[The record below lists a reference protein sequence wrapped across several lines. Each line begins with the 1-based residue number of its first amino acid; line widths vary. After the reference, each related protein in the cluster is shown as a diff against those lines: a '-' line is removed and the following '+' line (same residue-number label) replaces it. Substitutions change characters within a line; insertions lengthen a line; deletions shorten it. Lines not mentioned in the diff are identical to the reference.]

1 MNNSQLVYD
10 RLCNIGV
17 DVQYHYPL
25 HKLCHMRLGG
35 IVDMLVMPSSP
46 QQLIDTMM
54 IVLAHNVPYYILG
67 QCSKVLVPDIVPP
80 GIVVCTRGVVG
91 MSIDTASNTAYVNCG
106 CHTVLVARSLAQH
119 GLSGGEFLYCLPAT
133 IGGAVYMNAGC
144 FGGCMAD
151 IVTSVV
157 CMDTNSGQLLTID
170 ASNCMW
176 GKRKSLF
183 ANGGLLIIGINL
195 LLTKCDKGCIIDSMK
210 RHMATKL
217 SSQPLTMPSL
227 GSSHYTLQGMPA
239 SALIDKSGLRG
250 YSIGC
255 AHISHKHAGFVVN
268 TGGATTCDVVQLLGY
283 THSVVLDKF
292 GVDMHQEII
301 HMTMRG

>member
-10 RLCNIGV
+10 RLCSIGV
-17 DVQYHYPL
+17 DVHCHYPL
-25 HKLCHMRLGG
+25 YKLCHMRLGG
-35 IVDMLVMPSSP
+35 VVDMLAMPSSP

-54 IVLAHNVPYYILG
+54 IVLQHNAPYYILG
-67 QCSKVLVPDIVPP
+67 QCSKVLVPDIVPH
-80 GIVVCTRGVVG
+80 GIVVCTRGVAG
-91 MSIDTASNTAYVNCG
+91 MSIDTANNSAYVNCG
-106 CHTVLVARSLAQH
+106 CHTLLVARSLAQH
-119 GLSGGEFLYCLPAT
+119 GLSGGEFLYCLPST

-144 FGGCMAD
+144 YNQCMAD
-151 IVTSVV
+151 IVSSVL

-170 ASNCMW
+170 ANQCMW

-183 ANGGLLIIGINL
+183 TNGGLLIIGVNL

-210 RHMATKL
+210 CHMATKVA
-217 SSQPLTMPSL
+217 SQPLTMPSL
-227 GSSHYTLQGMPA
+227 GSSHYTLVGTPA
-239 SALIDKSGLRG
+239 SALIDTAGLRG
-250 YSIGC
+250 YSIGG
-255 AHISHKHAGFVVN
+255 AHISHKHAGFVIN
-268 TGGATTCDVVQLLGY
+268 SGSATSYEVMQLLDY

>member
-1 MNNSQLVYD
+1 MGIVVHC
-10 RLCNIGV
+10 R
-17 DVQYHYPL
+17 YPL
-25 HKLCHMRLGG
+25 HRLCHMRLGG
-35 IVDMLVMPSSP
+35 VVDMLAMPSSA
-46 QQLIDTMM
+46 QQLIDTMV

-67 QCSKVLVPDIVPP
+67 QCSKVLVPDTVPH

-106 CHTVLVARSLAQH
+106 MHTLLVARSLAQH

-144 FGGCMAD
+144 YGQCMAD
-151 IVTSVV
+151 IVSSVL
-157 CMDTNSGQLLTID
+157 CMDINSGQILTID
-170 ASNCMW
+170 TSQCMW

-183 ANGGLLIIGINL
+183 ANGRLLVIGVNL
-195 LLTKCDKGCIIDSMK
+195 LLTNCDKGCIIDSMNS
-210 RHMATKL
+210 HMATKV
-217 SSQPLTMPSL
+217 SSQPLTVPSL
-227 GSSHYTLQGMPA
+227 GSSHYTLGDMPA
-239 SALIDKSGLRG
+239 SMLIDRAGLRG
-250 YSIGC
+250 LHIGQ

-268 TGGATTCDVVQLLGY
+268 SGGATAVEVIQLLEY
-283 THSVVLDKF
+283 MHSVVLDKF